1 MRDRLLKLPRK
12 LGLVQLLCLI
22 AVSTTGGI
30 VLYGFFTQPPP
41 DDPIAQLQP
50 EVTPKISAL
59 GRIEPISE
67 IIKISPSVDLD
78 SDQIT
83 QLLVDRG
90 DLVEANQVVAI
101 LASRATLQDAY
112 LESQQQ
118 VTLAQ
123 AKLAQVKA
131 GAKSGELAAQQAQI
145 ERLRVE
151 LSTTAL
157 AQAATLERLH
167 SEVKIAQAEYERYQS
182 LLAEGAVPAS
192 AYDQK
197 RLAIETAQALFSE
210 AQADQ
215 ARSLESL
222 QAQIQAAQATLEQL
236 AEVRPTDI
244 EVAEAEIA
252 RAQATAARAASE
264 LALTQIRSPIAG
276 QVIEIYT
283 RSGEAID
290 EDGVLAVGQTAQ
302 MGVVAEIY
310 QSDIGQIRI
319 GQRAVSTSPAFSGK
333 REGAIAQIGR
343 EVKQQSVFSKQ
354 PGENLDRRIVEVRF
368 LLKPEDSQH
377 VSNLSNL
384 LVQADIMLDRDR
396 AASTGELSRRLR

>member
-12 LGLVQLLCLI
+12 LGLVLLLCLI

-123 AKLAQVKA
+123 AQLAQVKA
-131 GAKSGELAAQQAQI
+131 GAKSVELTAQQAQI
-145 ERLRVE
+145 KRLQVE
-151 LSTTAL
+151 FSTTAL
-157 AQAATLERLH
+157 AQAATLERLR
-167 SEVKIAQAEYERYQS
+167 SEVKMAQAEYERYQS
-182 LLAEGAVPAS
+182 LLAEGAVSAS
-192 AYDQK
+192 VYDQK

-290 EDGVLAVGQTAQ
+290 EDGVLAVGQPAQ
-302 MGVVAEIY
+302 MGEVAEFY

-319 GQRAVSTSPAFSGK
+319 GQRAVITSPAFSGK
-333 REGAIAQIGR
+333 LEGAIAQIGR
-343 EVKQQSVFSKQ
+343 EVKQQSVFSNQ
-354 PGENLDRRIVEVRF
+354 PGENLDRRIVEVRIR
-368 LLKPEDSQH
+368 LTPEDSQH

-384 LVQADIMLDRDR
+384 QVQADIMLDRDR